1 MVLGMT
7 LSWAPS
13 MTKFYRLR
21 HDFELGTVTE
31 GGFINLGMIE
41 QGTDY
46 CSGHPLRTPLVSGWR
61 EFYTNSF
68 EALGIQQ

>member
-7 LSWAPS
+7 LNWAPS
-13 MTKFYRLR
+13 MTKFCRFR
-21 HDFELGTVTE
+21 HDLELGTVTE
-31 GGFINLGMIE
+31 GGFIDLGMIAL
-41 QGTDY
+41 GTD
-46 CSGHPLRTPLVSGWR
+46 CRLVHPLRTPLVSGWR